1 MFPVQRK
8 ASLEE
13 EMTGPVTDS
22 RRREIEGELREVE
35 SGIQEAKQEQEGDQ
49 EQINRFEK
57 SQHESSQR
65 QDEGRL
71 SVVLAPVI
79 WTEVHKIVLLTN
91 SLHAVSRDLSGLVVR
106 VSD

>member
-8 ASLEE
+8 ASLEQ

-35 SGIQEAKQEQEGDQ
+35 SGIQEAKQEQEGYQ
-49 EQINRFEK
+49 ERINHWEK
-57 SQHESSQR
+57 QHHESSQK

-71 SVVLAPVI
+71 SAVLAPVI
-79 WTEVHKIVLLTN
+79 WTHVRKIVLLTN
-91 SLHAVSRDLSGLVVR
+91 SYACSVQGS
-106 VSD
+106 

>member
-8 ASLEE
+8 TSLEQ

-35 SGIQEAKQEQEGDQ
+35 SGIQRAKQKQEEYQEGINDY
-49 EQINRFEK
+49 EQ
-57 SQHESSQR
+57 QHHESSQE

-71 SVVLAPVI
+71 SVVLTPVI
-79 WTEVHKIVLLTN
+79 WMQAHKIVLLTN
-91 SLHAVSRDLSGLVVR
+91 SYACSVFY
-106 VSD
+106 